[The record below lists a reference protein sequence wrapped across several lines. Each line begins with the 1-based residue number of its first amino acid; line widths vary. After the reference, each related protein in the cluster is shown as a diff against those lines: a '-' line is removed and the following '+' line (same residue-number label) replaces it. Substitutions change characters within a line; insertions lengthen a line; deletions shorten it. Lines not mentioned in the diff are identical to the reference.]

1 MQSTNFTHEADR
13 PAETESFKDAI
24 FAAAPWIFAA
34 AVALVALL

>member
-1 MQSTNFTHEADR
+1 MQSTNVTHDADR
-13 PAETESFKDAI
+13 PSEAESYRAAI